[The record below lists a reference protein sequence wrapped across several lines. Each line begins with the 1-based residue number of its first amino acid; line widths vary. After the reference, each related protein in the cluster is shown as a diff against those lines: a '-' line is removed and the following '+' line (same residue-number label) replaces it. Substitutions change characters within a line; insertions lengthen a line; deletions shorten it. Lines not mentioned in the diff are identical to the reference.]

1 MAGLWIALAGSAGPA
16 ELAGQDRAVEGRWQ
30 GAILVLGSEL
40 GIGVQVVKDAEAWT
54 ATIDIPQQ
62 GAMGLPLRNV
72 TVELPRVHF
81 ELMGGP
87 GLAVFDGTLVGDSI
101 TGTFTQ
107 AGVEGTFHLGR
118 EDTVGETEATS
129 TGDTVTAYRE
139 EEVTFANGDVTL
151 AGTLTLPS
159 TPGPYPAVVLI
170 TGSGPQDRDEQVFGM
185 RPFRLIA
192 DHLARAGIAVLRYD
206 DRGVGGSTGNVQL
219 STSEDFAADAIAG
232 VALLRD
238 RPDIRSDRVGL
249 VGHSEGAIVAP
260 IASVKSPDVAFL
272 VLLAGT
278 AVTGSEILLAQGELI
293 ARAGGASEEDVAT
306 QRRLQE
312 MVFAAVRADTGWDA
326 LQAEIERQIR
336 AGIDDLPEEQRA
348 AITDL
353 DSFVATR
360 SQQQLVAVRTPW
372 FRYFLDY
379 DPKRDLRRVA
389 VPVLGVFA
397 EKDLQ
402 VPPSVNLEP
411 MRAALDAAPTDDV
424 TIEVISGANHL
435 FQAATTGSPDEYAS
449 LPKEFVAGFM
459 ELVSGWIVRRTGG
472 PGPDGTTAPGG
483 AGGA

>member
-1 MAGLWIALAGSAGPA
+1 MGLAPAGGLLLALCGVVGP
-16 ELAGQDRAVEGRWQ
+16 LPLTGQEAAAAGRWE

-40 GIGVQVVKDAEAWT
+40 GIGVQFVRGADAWS

-72 TVELPRVHF
+72 TVDPPRVHF

-87 GLAVFDGTLVGDSI
+87 GLAVFDGALAGDSI

-107 AGVEGTFHLGR
+107 SGVEGTFHLAR
-118 EDTVGETEATS
+118 EGAVADTEPES
-129 TGDTVTAYRE
+129 TADTVTAYRE
-139 EEVTFANGDVTL
+139 EEVSFANGDVTL

-159 TPGPYPAVVLI
+159 APGPHPAVVLI

-192 DHLARAGIAVLRYD
+192 DRLARDGIAVLRYD
-206 DRGVGGSTGNVQL
+206 DRGVGGSSGNVQL
-219 STSEDFAADAIAG
+219 STSEDFADDALAG
-232 VALLRD
+232 VALLRA
-238 RPDIRSDRVGL
+238 RPDIRPDAVGL
-249 VGHSEGAIVAP
+249 IGHSEGAIVAP

-278 AVTGSEILLAQGELI
+278 AVTGSEILVAQGELI
-293 ARAGGASEEDVAT
+293 ARAGGASEEDVVA

-312 MVFAAVRADTGWDA
+312 MIFAAVRADTGWDA

-336 AGIDDLPEEQRA
+336 AGIDDLPEQQRA

-353 DSFVATR
+353 ESFVTTR
-360 SQQQLVAVRTPW
+360 AQQQVVGVRSPW

-379 DPKRDLRRVA
+379 DPKRDLRDVA
-389 VPVLGVFA
+389 VPVLAVFA

-411 MRAALDAAPTDDV
+411 MREALEQAPTDDV
-424 TIEVISGANHL
+424 TVEVIPGANHL

-449 LPKEFVAGFM
+449 LPKEFVPGFM
-459 ELVSGWIVRRTGG
+459 ELVSGWIRERTEKR
-472 PGPDGTTAPGG
+472 
-483 AGGA
+483 

>member
-1 MAGLWIALAGSAGPA
+1 MWIVLAGPTGPA
-16 ELAGQDRAVEGRWQ
+16 ELAGQDTPVQGRWE

-40 GIGVQVVKDAEAWT
+40 GIGVQFVKDADAWS

-87 GLAVFDGTLVGDSI
+87 GLAVFDGALTGDSI
-101 TGTFTQ
+101 AGTFIQ
-107 AGVEGTFHLGR
+107 SGVEGTFHLARGG
-118 EDTVGETEATS
+118 TAGETEPAS
-129 TGDTVTAYRE
+129 AIDTVTAYRE
-139 EEVTFANGDVTL
+139 EEVTFTNGDVTL

-159 TPGPYPAVVLI
+159 APGPHPAVVLI

-192 DHLARAGIAVLRYD
+192 DHLARDGVAVLRYD

-219 STSEDFAADAIAG
+219 ATSEDFAADALAG
-232 VALLRD
+232 VALLRN
-238 RPDIRSDRVGL
+238 RSDIRSDQIGL
-249 VGHSEGAIVAP
+249 IGHSEGAIVAP
-260 IASVKSPDVAFL
+260 IASVKSPDVALL

-293 ARAGGASEEDVAT
+293 ARAGGASDDDVAT

-312 MVFAAVRADTGWDA
+312 MIFAAVRADTGWDT
-326 LQAEIERQIR
+326 LQAEIERQLR
-336 AGIDDLPEEQRA
+336 AGIDDLPAEQRA

-353 DSFVATR
+353 DSFVKTR
-360 SQQQLVAVRTPW
+360 AQQQVVGVRSPW

-389 VPVLGVFA
+389 VPVLAVFA

-402 VPPSVNLEP
+402 VPPSVNLAP
-411 MRAALDAAPTDDV
+411 MREALSEAPTDDV
-424 TIEVISGANHL
+424 TIEVIPGANHL

-449 LPKEFVAGFM
+449 LPKEFVPGFM
-459 ELVSGWIVRRTGG
+459 ELVSGWIRERTGG
-472 PGPDGTTAPGG
+472 TGPTGTTPD
-483 AGGA
+483 